1 MSIHV
6 DAYYKSLNKK
16 NEELCG
22 DKVEIIRTDRSIILV
37 LADGLGSGV
46 KANIL
51 ATLTS
56 KIIGTMLKNGAEL
69 EEVVETIVN
78 TLPVCK
84 VRKLAYSTFSILEID
99 NERHAH
105 LVEFD
110 SPSCVFIRDGELQ
123 ELPIEEKEIW
133 GKQVRECRFD
143 VLPGDVFAIFS
154 DGVIHAG
161 VGQTLNLGWE
171 WQNAASFLQ
180 AEATPEMSASR
191 ICASLSS
198 VCDNLYMGQPGDD
211 TTVLVAKV
219 LSHKIVNFFSG
230 PPKSQEMDQK
240 LVHDFLENPEAKR
253 VVCGGTSA
261 NIVSRITGKQIATSL
276 EYVDP
281 DVPPIAYIE
290 GIDLVTE
297 GVLTIS
303 KTVEILKEYMRNDI
317 DYDYL
322 KSLDQ
327 KNGAALLAKLL
338 IEDCTTLHL
347 FVGKAINP
355 AHQNPN
361 LPVDLSIKLR
371 LLEELAHIMEA
382 LGKRV
387 TVTYY

>member
-22 DKVEIIRTDRSIILV
+22 DKVEIIRTDHSIILV

-69 EEVVETIVN
+69 EEVVGTVVN

-99 NERHAH
+99 NECHAH

-123 ELPIEEKEIW
+123 KLAIQEKEIW
-133 GKQVRECRFD
+133 GKQVRECHFD

-171 WQNAASFLQ
+171 WENAANFLQ
-180 AEATPEMSASR
+180 AEAQPEMSASR
-191 ICASLSS
+191 ICTALSS
-198 VCDNLYMGQPGDD
+198 VCENLYMGQPGDD

-219 LSHKIVNFFSG
+219 MTHKIVNLFSG
-230 PPKSQEMDQK
+230 PPKSVEMDEK
-240 LVHDFLENPEAKR
+240 LVRDFMEDKEAKK

-261 NIVSRITGKQIATSL
+261 NIVSRVTGKEIVTSL

-281 DVPPIAYIE
+281 EIPPIAYME
-290 GIDLVTE
+290 GLDLVTE

-303 KTVEILKEYMRNDI
+303 RTVEILKEYLKHEI

-322 KSLDQ
+322 KTLDQ
-327 KNGAALLAKLL
+327 KNSAALLAKLL
-338 IEDCTTLHL
+338 IEDCTMLRL

-371 LLEELAHIMEA
+371 LLDEMVSILRSM
-382 LGKRV
+382 GKQV
-387 TVTYY
+387 TVNYY

>member
-99 NERHAH
+99 NGQHAH

-110 SPSCVFIRDGELQ
+110 SPSCVFIRDGKLLQ
-123 ELPIEEKEIW
+123 LPITEKEIL
-133 GKQVRECRFD
+133 GKQVRECHFD
-143 VLPGDVFAIFS
+143 VLPGDAFVIFS

-171 WQNAASFLQ
+171 WENAANFLQ
-180 AEATPEMSASR
+180 AEAKPEMSASR

-219 LSHKIVNFFSG
+219 LNHKVVDLFSG
-230 PPKSQEMDQK
+230 PPKEPGNDQK
-240 LVHDFLENPEAKR
+240 LVCDFLADEHAKK

-261 NIVSRITGKQIATSL
+261 NIVSRVTGKPVATSL
-276 EYVDP
+276 EYIDP
-281 DVPPIAYIE
+281 DIPPIAYID

-303 KTVEILKEYMRNDI
+303 KTVEILKEYTKHDI
-317 DYDYL
+317 DYGYL
-322 KSLDQ
+322 KTLDQ

-338 IEDCTTLHL
+338 IEDCTMLHL

-371 LLEELAHIMEA
+371 LLDELAAIMRA
-382 LGKRV
+382 MGKRV